1 MPHPEFPERENSTPT
16 YGRVRNPGELGAL
29 ARSHRKH
36 AHLTLQDVSDTTR
49 LGLRFL
55 SEFER
60 GKPNASIGR
69 VLEALQALGLDVLL
83 LPREEA
89 ERYLQGRRAPD
100 ANSGS

>member
-1 MPHPEFPERENSTPT
+1 MSQAEFPKRENASPT

-69 VLEALQALGLDVLL
+69 ALEALQALGLDVLL

-89 ERYLQGRRAPD
+89 ERYLQSRRTPEPS
-100 ANSGS
+100 SGS